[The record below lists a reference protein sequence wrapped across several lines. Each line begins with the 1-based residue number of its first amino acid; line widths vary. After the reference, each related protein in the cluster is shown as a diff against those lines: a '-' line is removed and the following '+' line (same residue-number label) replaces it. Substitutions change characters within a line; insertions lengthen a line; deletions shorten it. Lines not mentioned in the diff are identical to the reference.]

1 MGSRNTTPHTS
12 APRLVAAKAASRQ
25 SGIPYG
31 SLRDLAHRGELPV
44 IRVGRAW
51 YFDRGDI
58 DRWIETRKER
68 AG

>member
-1 MGSRNTTPHTS
+1 MASTTASQLTRS
-12 APRLVAAKAASRQ
+12 RLVAAKEASRVT
-25 SGIPYG
+25 GIPYG

-51 YFDRGDI
+51 YFERTDL

-68 AG
+68 A